1 MLGDDVAQEAVGGA
15 AELALG
21 RFGVELVMPQR
32 LEHHPHV
39 HEVLFARLGE
49 DEDVV
54 AVHLHEAA
62 EHGRAGAWPGPASSI
77 EGQDRA
83 AKNGVHLPHE
93 DRRHAMQA
101 EGANPELILAARHA
115 EGGLELVL
123 LADAELHVCTLEVQL
138 GEKAGAPGLV
148 NELLNVWQGLH
159 RALRDGVEAAVV
171 LAEAPRAVRLAG
183 EDDGGCMGG
192 TRH

>member
-1 MLGDDVAQEAVGGA
+1 
-15 AELALG
+15 
-21 RFGVELVMPQR
+21 
-32 LEHHPHV
+32 
-39 HEVLFARLGE
+39 
-49 DEDVV
+49 
-54 AVHLHEAA
+54 
-62 EHGRAGAWPGPASSI
+62 
-77 EGQDRA
+77 
-83 AKNGVHLPHE
+83 
-93 DRRHAMQA
+93 MQA
-101 EGANPELILAARHA
+101 EGANPELVLATRHA

-123 LADAELHVCTLEVQL
+123 LADAELHVSTLEVQL

-192 TRH
+192 TRRHNPAPVEQGRNLLATLVELALRPTLHRS